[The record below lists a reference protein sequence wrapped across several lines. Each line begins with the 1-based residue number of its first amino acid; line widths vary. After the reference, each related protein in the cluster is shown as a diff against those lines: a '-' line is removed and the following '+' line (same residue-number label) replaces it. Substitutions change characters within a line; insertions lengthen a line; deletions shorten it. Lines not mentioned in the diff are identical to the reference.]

1 MKSCGS
7 CSESA
12 AHQHST
18 GMARRRPSVTLPSVV
33 KQPAAVVVDYDPSW
47 PQAFE
52 RVRAVVWPAV
62 EETAIAIEH
71 VGSTSVEGLAAKP
84 IIDLDV
90 VVANESN
97 LPKAVAALTS
107 LGYQHEGDLGVPG
120 REAFVQP
127 QGLPEHHL
135 YVVVQGSQPH
145 RDHVDF
151 RNYLRQNPATQA
163 RYATEK
169 RRLAHLLASDRD
181 AYVSGKAWLVREILA
196 SARAR

>member
-1 MKSCGS
+1 
-7 CSESA
+7 
-12 AHQHST
+12 
-18 GMARRRPSVTLPSVV
+18 MARRRPSVTLPSVV
-33 KQPAAVVVDYDPSW
+33 KHPAAVVVDYDPSW

-97 LPKAVAALTS
+97 LPKAVAALTT

-151 RNYLRQNPATQA
+151 RNYLRANPATAA